1 MNIHEYQGK
10 ELLRANGVP
19 VLEGV
24 YTAKPSMKRWR
35 LMTNSIQK
43 SLQLSRKYMLAV
55 EAKEICIHLTPV
67 N

>member
-24 YTAKPSMKRWR
+24 TAKPSMKRWQ

-43 SLQLSRKYMLAV
+43 SLQLSPKSMLAV
-55 EAKEICIHLTPV
+55 EAKEICIHQTPV

>member
-10 ELLRANGVP
+10 ELLRTNGVP
-19 VLEGV
+19 YSKA